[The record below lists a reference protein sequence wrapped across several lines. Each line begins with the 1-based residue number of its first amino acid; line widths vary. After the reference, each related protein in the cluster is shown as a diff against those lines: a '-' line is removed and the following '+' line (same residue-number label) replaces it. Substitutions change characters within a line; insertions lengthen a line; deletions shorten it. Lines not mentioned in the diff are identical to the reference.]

1 MKRILIASALSL
13 TLIAAASA
21 QDAGLNAST
30 PAPTRAIQRIERRLN
45 VTDAER
51 TQIKAILQQERP
63 ALTQLH
69 TQREA
74 ERAEMAQLA
83 TFNDAQTRAIL
94 ARYAQTNADVA
105 VEAEK
110 LRLELRAVLT
120 PEQQQR
126 LEQLRK
132 RFGATVDDRLSTLGD
147 NL

>member
-21 QDAGLNAST
+21 QDAGLNANPS
-30 PAPTRAIQRIERRLN
+30 PGRAIQRIERRLN
-45 VTDAER
+45 VTDAQR

-63 ALTQLH
+63 TLQQLH
-69 TQREA
+69 SQRTT
-74 ERAEMAQLA
+74 ERAELAQL
-83 TFNDAQTRAIL
+83 TSFNEPQTRAIV

-110 LRLELRAVLT
+110 LRIELRAVLT
-120 PEQQQR
+120 PEQQQK

-132 RFGATVDDRLSTLGD
+132 RFGATVADRLSTLGD

>member
-69 TQREA
+69 TQRAA

-83 TFNDAQTRAIL
+83 TFDEAHARAI
-94 ARYAQTNADVA
+94 AAKYAQTDADAA
-105 VEAEK
+105 VEREK
-110 LRLELRAVLT
+110 LRSELFAVLT
-120 PEQQQR
+120 PAQQQR
-126 LEQLRK
+126 VQQLRA
-132 RFGATVDDRLSTLGD
+132 RLWAAIDDRLPTLGD